1 MYELPSQGKFQAR
14 ETVSGGQF
22 DWGGRLLKG
31 NGGVYKGWLDPNGN
45 RVESANAEAS
55 FTARPTS
62 RAVTKVEVSDPTV
75 GHRTAEAQRIKATP
89 GITG

>member
-1 MYELPSQGKFQAR
+1 MNLVTG
-14 ETVSGGQF
+14 TVAGRQF

-31 NGGVYKGWLDPNGN
+31 NGGVYKGWLGSDGNGAG
-45 RVESANAEAS
+45 RANAEAS

-62 RAVTKVEVSDPTV
+62 RAVAKAEVSDPTV
-75 GHRTAEAQRIKATP
+75 RSRTAEAHRIKATP